1 MRPVIMLLGL
11 AILLANTGDCV
22 NLAFA
27 DAKAADCCL
36 RADCPLAGAPQMD
49 SCCKGL
55 LASGQYIQAAPQRSI
70 SQPSVKD
77 IEFPVEAVVGQII
90 VRVGNS
96 SLDRK
101 FQSPPGPLNTLST
114 PLLI

>member
-1 MRPVIMLLGL
+1 MVLGL

-36 RADCPLAGAPQMD
+36 RVDCPFAGPGQMD
-49 SCCKGL
+49 SCCKGPV
-55 LASGQYIQAAPQRSI
+55 SPGQYLKAAPQQSI

-77 IEFPVEAVVGQII
+77 IEFPAEAFANQIL
-90 VRVGNS
+90 VHVGNS
-96 SLDRK
+96 SMDRK
-101 FQSPPGPLNTLST
+101 FESPPVGLNTLFI